1 MITTLEECNRARN
14 RGPREQGEA
23 RAHSSM
29 GKWRE
34 MFCLTIYQVGT
45 GNNSICMCHTQ
56 VMETIWLDQAGC
68 AGRTRGRGKTA
79 ELGWVNEGLSEVW
92 AARVGFVA
100 SGEPEETFQ
109 GKKNSVILD
118 DNLHCRGG
126 WILSF
131 WSPRQQLGF
140 LWSKML
146 GEPYNYITPPEAHKY
161 SFLQF

>member
-1 MITTLEECNRARN
+1 MITTLEECNRARS

-29 GKWRE
+29 GKWRQ
-34 MFCLTIYQVGT
+34 MFCLRIYQVGT
-45 GNNSICMCHTQ
+45 GNNSICTCHTQ
-56 VMETIWLDQAGC
+56 VMETIWSSRMCWKDQRPRQDCRARLGEWRAG
-68 AGRTRGRGKTA
+68 
-79 ELGWVNEGLSEVW
+79 WGLW
-92 AARVGFVA
+92 AAGLGFVD
-100 SGEPEETFQ
+100 GREPEETFQ

-146 GEPYNYITPPEAHKY
+146 GEPCNYITPPEAHEY